1 MNLSTI
7 PCKKSHVFSKMQDF
21 PQKKYSLPLKGICVS
36 VAVCSMNLTYCIPV
50 LNVILNTTMK
60 PPLVAKKHVSFFCNV
75 PLRKLYIVFSTS
87 NTPTNHGGILD
98 KMQHS
103 FWKIAFFSQKIGNNP
118 APYVACFLTCSH
130 CFGMQN
136 LCQTLDQRSYVP
148 SK

>member
-1 MNLSTI
+1 
-7 PCKKSHVFSKMQDF
+7 
-21 PQKKYSLPLKGICVS
+21 
-36 VAVCSMNLTYCIPV
+36 
-50 LNVILNTTMK
+50 MK
-60 PPLVAKKHVSFFCNV
+60 PPLVAKKQVSFFLQCSFE
-75 PLRKLYIVFSTS
+75 KIVYSCFSTS

-136 LCQTLDQRSYVP
+136 LCQTLNQRSYVR